1 MLALWSVID
10 SLSLFISLSSKGD
23 YDAAITQYISTI
35 GKLEP
40 SYVIR
45 KVLIGPI
52 CMCVCMYIRVW
63 LCMYLFGKRAKRARL
78 YQG

>member
-1 MLALWSVID
+1 MELVHREFWVVFEIILI
-10 SLSLFISLSSKGD
+10 FIFTCSKGD

-45 KVLIGPI
+45 KVQELELRCGP
-52 CMCVCMYIRVW
+52 CE
-63 LCMYLFGKRAKRARL
+63 L
-78 YQG
+78 